1 MKNIFLKD
9 SLSKEAIAAL
19 IEVIPHK
26 KETIMTAAQQL
37 ETRGEKRGIRQGI
50 QQGMQQG
57 MERGMQQ
64 GMEKGMQQ
72 GIQQGMERGMYTRSL
87 EIAKN
92 MLYKLHLDTTA
103 VSKVTGLSQAELSNL
118 QE

>member
-1 MKNIFLKD
+1 MKVIFLKD
-9 SLSKEAIAAL
+9 PLSKKAVAAL
-19 IEVIPHK
+19 IEVVPHK
-26 KETIMTAAQQL
+26 KEAIMTAAQQL
-37 ETRGEKRGIRQGI
+37 ETRGEKRDI

-57 MERGMQQ
+57 MERG
-64 GMEKGMQQ
+64 
-72 GIQQGMERGMYTRSL
+72 IQQGMERGMHTKSL

-103 VSKVTGLSQAELSNL
+103 VSKATGLSQAGLSKL